1 MLKRFI
7 ISLSLLLM
15 IGGSV
20 ELFAKDYNKHYARF
34 AAGMNID
41 FDQLEPFLQHVSHSI
56 LDVGLSEQEINQ
68 ILAKVRKMNKNNETK
83 KIGTF
88 DVIYLGKPAN
98 IKIEIEVH
106 VEDGNK
112 EVVIYMF
119 TNQELVDVLNV
130 ELLKTEEEVVE

>member
-1 MLKRFI
+1 MIKRFM

-20 ELFAKDYNKHYARF
+20 EVFAKDYNKHYAQF
-34 AAGMNID
+34 AAGSNMD
-41 FDQLEPFLQHVSHSI
+41 VDQLEPFLTHVSTSI
-56 LDVGLSEQEINQ
+56 LDAGLSDQEIKQ
-68 ILAKVRKMNKNNETK
+68 ILTNVQKMNKNNETK
-83 KIGTF
+83 RMGTF
-88 DVIYLGKPAN
+88 EVVYHEKTAK

-119 TNQELVDVLNV
+119 STQELVDVLDK
-130 ELLKTEEEVVE
+130 ELLKIEEAI

>member
-1 MLKRFI
+1 M

-20 ELFAKDYNKHYARF
+20 EVFAKDYNKHYAQF
-34 AAGMNID
+34 AAGLNMD
-41 FDQLEPFLQHVSHSI
+41 VDQLEPFLTHVSTAI
-56 LDVGLSEQEINQ
+56 LDAGLSDREIKQ
-68 ILAKVRKMNKNNETK
+68 ILTNVQKMNKNNETK
-83 KIGTF
+83 RMGTF
-88 DVIYLGKPAN
+88 EVVYHEKTAK

-119 TNQELVDVLNV
+119 STQELVDVLDK
-130 ELLKTEEEVVE
+130 ELLKIEETI

>member
-1 MLKRFI
+1 MIKRFM

-20 ELFAKDYNKHYARF
+20 EVFAKDYNKHYAQF
-34 AAGMNID
+34 AAGLNMD
-41 FDQLEPFLQHVSHSI
+41 VDQLEPFLKRVSTSV
-56 LDVGLSEQEINQ
+56 LDSGLSDQEIKQ
-68 ILAKVRKMNKNNETK
+68 ILYKVQKMNKNNETK
-83 KIGTF
+83 RMGTF
-88 DVIYLGKPAN
+88 EVMYHEKTAK

-119 TNQELVDVLNV
+119 STQELVDVLDK
-130 ELLKTEEEVVE
+130 ELLKIEEAI

>member
-1 MLKRFI
+1 MIKRFM

-20 ELFAKDYNKHYARF
+20 EVFAKDYNKHYAQF
-34 AAGMNID
+34 AAGLNMD
-41 FDQLEPFLQHVSHSI
+41 VDQLEPFLTHVSTAI
-56 LDVGLSEQEINQ
+56 LDAGLSDREIKQ
-68 ILAKVRKMNKNNETK
+68 ILTNVQKMNKNNETK
-83 KIGTF
+83 RMGTF
-88 DVIYLGKPAN
+88 EVVYHEKTAK

-119 TNQELVDVLNV
+119 STQELVDVLDK
-130 ELLKTEEEVVE
+130 ELLKIEETI